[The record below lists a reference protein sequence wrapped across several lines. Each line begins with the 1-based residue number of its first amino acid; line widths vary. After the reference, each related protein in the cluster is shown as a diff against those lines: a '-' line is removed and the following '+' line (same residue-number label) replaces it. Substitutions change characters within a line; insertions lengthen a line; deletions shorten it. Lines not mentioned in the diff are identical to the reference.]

1 MIFPGSN
8 HYCFTLVLKSRYDL
22 ILIYVINIYRVE
34 IIKKAHKY
42 IILYFV
48 FSIRCIY
55 TYVNY
60 NYLLKNVHI
69 IYNLYLNNNIMLK
82 KDFVINFYKWAS
94 KTQYLFLI

>member
-8 HYCFTLVLKSRYDL
+8 HYCFILVLKSRYDI
-22 ILIYVINIYRVE
+22 ILIYVINIYKVE

-42 IILYFV
+42 IILYSI
-48 FSIRCIY
+48 FSIRFIY